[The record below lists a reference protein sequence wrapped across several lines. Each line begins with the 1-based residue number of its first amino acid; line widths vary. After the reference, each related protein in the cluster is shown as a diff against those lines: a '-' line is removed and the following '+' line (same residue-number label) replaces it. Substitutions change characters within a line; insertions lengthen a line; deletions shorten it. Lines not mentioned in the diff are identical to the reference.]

1 MLTQTEENY
10 LKAIYNLSV
19 SEGEIVSTN
28 AVADAINT
36 KAASATVMVQRLS
49 KKGLLTYHRY
59 QGVSPTPKGEKAALN
74 VIRKHRLWEV
84 FLVQKLKFKWDEVH
98 DVAEQLEHVNSA
110 MLIEELDRYLGYPK
124 YDPHGDP
131 IPNAKGEIEA
141 TPSFTLSML
150 NPGDECKVISA
161 KDSSTS
167 FLNYLDK
174 VKISLG
180 AQVCVMDH
188 FDFDDSYSV
197 SVDGSSPFTI
207 SKKAAENIYVEKL

>member
-1 MLTQTEENY
+1 MLSQTEENY
-10 LKAIYNLSV
+10 LKAIYNLYC
-19 SEGEIVSTN
+19 SEGGIVSTN
-28 AVADAINT
+28 AIADAINT
-36 KAASATVMVQRLS
+36 KAASATVMIQRLS
-49 KKGLLTYHRY
+49 KKGLLTYHKY
-59 QGVSPTPKGEKAALN
+59 QGVAPTETGEKAALA

-98 DVAEQLEHVNSA
+98 DVAEQLEHVNSP
-110 MLIEELDRYLGYPK
+110 MLIEQLDRFLGYPK

-131 IPNAKGEIEA
+131 IPNAQGEIEA
-141 TPSFTLSML
+141 SPTLTLNML
-150 NPGDECKVISA
+150 SPGEECRVISA

-197 SVDGSSPFTI
+197 SVDASQPFTI

>member
-1 MLTQTEENY
+1 M
-10 LKAIYNLSV
+10 
-19 SEGEIVSTN
+19 
-28 AVADAINT
+28 ADAINT

-49 KKGLLTYHRY
+49 KKGLLNYHRY
-59 QGVSPTPKGEKAALN
+59 QGVSPTEEGEKAALSI
-74 VIRKHRLWEV
+74 IRKHRLWEV

-98 DVAEQLEHVNSA
+98 DVAEQLEHVNSP
-110 MLIEELDRYLGYPK
+110 MLIEELDRFLGYPK

-131 IPNAKGEIEA
+131 IPNAKGEVEA
-141 TPSFTLSML
+141 SPTLTLNML
-150 NPGDECKVISA
+150 GTGEECKVISA

-180 AQVCVMDH
+180 AEVCVKDH
-188 FDFDDSYSV
+188 FDFDDSYSI

>member
-19 SEGEIVSTN
+19 EEGEIVSTN

-36 KAASATVMVQRLS
+36 KAASATAMVQRLS
-49 KKGLLTYHRY
+49 KKGLLHYHRY
-59 QGVSPTPKGEKAALN
+59 QGVSPTEEGEKAALSI
-74 VIRKHRLWEV
+74 IRKHRLWEV

-98 DVAEQLEHVNSA
+98 DVAEQLEHVNST
-110 MLIEELDRYLGYPK
+110 MLIEELDRFLGFPK

-131 IPNAKGEIEA
+131 IPNAEGEIEDS
-141 TPSFTLSML
+141 PTLTLNML
-150 NPGDECKVISA
+150 EPGEACQVVSA

-180 AQVCVMDH
+180 ARMSIMDH

>member
-1 MLTQTEENY
+1 MLTPTEENY
-10 LKAIYNLSV
+10 LKEIYNIAV
-19 SEGEIVSTN
+19 SKGEIVSTN

-59 QGVSPTPKGEKAALN
+59 QGVSPTQEGEKAALN
-74 VIRKHRLWEV
+74 IIRKHRLWEV
-84 FLVQKLKFKWDEVH
+84 FLVQKLKFKWDQVH
-98 DVAEQLEHVNSA
+98 DVAEQLEHVNSP
-110 MLIEELDRYLGYPK
+110 MLIEELDRFLGYPK

-131 IPNAKGEIEA
+131 IPNAKGEIEDS
-141 TPSFTLSML
+141 PSVTLNML
-150 NPGDECKVISA
+150 QPGEECKVVSA

-180 AQVCVMDH
+180 AQICIMDH

-197 SVDGSSPFTI
+197 SVDGSPPFTI
-207 SKKAAENIYVEKL
+207 SKKAAENIYVDKP